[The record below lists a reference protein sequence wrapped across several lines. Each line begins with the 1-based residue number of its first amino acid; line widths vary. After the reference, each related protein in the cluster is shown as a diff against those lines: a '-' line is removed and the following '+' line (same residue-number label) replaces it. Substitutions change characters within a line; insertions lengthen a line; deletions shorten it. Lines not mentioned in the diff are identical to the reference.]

1 MRIYRIWHG
10 HVGSWNTIFLDKKM
24 NANNLSKETLLNL
37 ITDYKETIEE
47 QAEKLADQKTTITFL
62 QEEISQLRGQI
73 NDLLH

>member
-1 MRIYRIWHG
+1 
-10 HVGSWNTIFLDKKM
+10 M